1 MKIILISG
9 FLGSGKTTFLHHLS
23 QEISAQKSHKIALI
37 INEFADI
44 SFDAPPFMER
54 YTTMAITH
62 GSIMCTC
69 KTDEFLGAIQKLA
82 SDGFDYALVEASGF
96 ANLKGLQAVVDALS
110 PHLDVVW
117 YDRIV
122 LVDAAKILKW
132 LKVAVNAQN
141 QIEMA
146 TIVIINKIDLVPL
159 GQLQEVQHQIAQ
171 LNPHAKIY
179 TTSYGAVNLISSLQ
193 PSSPTSEKP
202 QWLTK
207 NLREAFLT
215 IPIKQN
221 ISLTQLESA
230 LTALHDKIF
239 RAKGF
244 VRADE
249 KVYYIDFSSTF
260 VATPAPH
267 AKEVGKLVVLY
278 DTTLV
283 NRKEILAVFHEYQV
297 INNN

>member
-82 SDGFDYALVEASGF
+82 ADGFDYALVEASGF

-146 TIVIINKIDLVPL
+146 TIVIINKIDLVN
-159 GQLQEVQHQIAQ
+159 QTQMEEVQHKIAV
-171 LNPHAKIY
+171 LNPQAKIY
-179 TTSYGAVNLISSLQ
+179 CTSYGKVNLAPSLLPASLHTEQ
-193 PSSPTSEKP
+193 PI
-202 QWLTK
+202 WLTK
-207 NLREAFLT
+207 NLCEAFLT
-215 IPIKQN
+215 IPIEQD
-221 ISLTQLESA
+221 ISLAQWEAA
-230 LTALHDKIF
+230 LTALSDKIF

-260 VATPAPH
+260 VATPAPY

-278 DTTLV
+278 DTALV
-283 NRKEILAVFHEYQV
+283 NRKEILAVFQK
-297 INNN
+297 ISNDKQ